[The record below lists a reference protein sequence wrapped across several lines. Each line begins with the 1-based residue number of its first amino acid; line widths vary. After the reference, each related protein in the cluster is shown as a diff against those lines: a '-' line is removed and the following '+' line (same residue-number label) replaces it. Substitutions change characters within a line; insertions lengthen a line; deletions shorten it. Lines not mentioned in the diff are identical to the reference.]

1 MPPCRLIENPYSSVS
16 GTGSRKTDPCLY
28 RAASH
33 RFVCCFITSSTIL
46 NLNTCSVSDIYFN
59 SISLLARRHGDTP
72 ARSSVWLEFS
82 LIIATRGR
90 KRFNPTKPVTTLSFA
105 NRKLFVFI
113 KNLFIDLIRS
123 RKKIK
128 IKRKTESKK
137 HPRDFDTRQIVPECV
152 LGVSVTKMDLP
163 ATNSPT
169 AAEPAFAANDTF
181 RYFVSNTSSSNT
193 SVNMSVNDTG
203 GSYFDRDE
211 ELAKI
216 EIALQSTILYLALFG
231 NIFVLVV
238 LRLRRQKLT
247 RMQWFIVHLSLA
259 DIFVAVF
266 NTLPQLIMDVT
277 NQFYGDDFLCRFV
290 KYVSAKFWQV
300 SV

>member
-1 MPPCRLIENPYSSVS
+1 
-16 GTGSRKTDPCLY
+16 
-28 RAASH
+28 
-33 RFVCCFITSSTIL
+33 
-46 NLNTCSVSDIYFN
+46 
-59 SISLLARRHGDTP
+59 
-72 ARSSVWLEFS
+72 
-82 LIIATRGR
+82 
-90 KRFNPTKPVTTLSFA
+90 
-105 NRKLFVFI
+105 
-113 KNLFIDLIRS
+113 
-123 RKKIK
+123 
-128 IKRKTESKK
+128 
-137 HPRDFDTRQIVPECV
+137 
-152 LGVSVTKMDLP
+152 
-163 ATNSPT
+163 
-169 AAEPAFAANDTF
+169 
-181 RYFVSNTSSSNT
+181 
-193 SVNMSVNDTG
+193 MSVNDTG

-290 KYVSAKFWQV
+290 KYVSAKF
-300 SV
+300 